1 MFRCAVD
8 IVGPSNLKTLI
19 ETVPPYWAPMIA
31 QFHTPGRRPG
41 EGRRLPLVPLPAVA
55 GGQIRIPLLIA
66 QGANDPR
73 VKQAESE
80 QIVAALREAGIDHE
94 YMLFPDEGHGF
105 AKPENRLRFYA
116 AAENGS
122 WPATSAAGPRSSQGE
137 GVVTA
142 WGNQDEEWQGM
153 VELKTD
159 AALDAMREAG
169 RVVAHALA
177 AAREAAAVGT
187 RLTELD
193 EVAHDVLRQAGAR
206 SPFLHYHPS
215 FAPTPF
221 PAVICASVN
230 DVIVH
235 GIPDKYR
242 LRDGDLV
249 SIDFGAELDG
259 WTGDAAVSFT
269 VGRADAADL
278 LLIETAE
285 KALAAGV
292 AAAVAGARIGD
303 ISAAIGAVGHAA
315 GYGIP
320 AGFGGHGIGRRMH
333 EDPHVPN
340 DGRPGRGMRLRPGLV
355 LAIEPMLMAGG
366 GDDFQVAPDGWALR
380 TVDGSRAAH
389 AEHTVA
395 ITGGGPRILTLP

>member
-1 MFRCAVD
+1 
-8 IVGPSNLKTLI
+8 
-19 ETVPPYWAPMIA
+19 
-31 QFHTPGRRPG
+31 
-41 EGRRLPLVPLPAVA
+41 
-55 GGQIRIPLLIA
+55 
-66 QGANDPR
+66 
-73 VKQAESE
+73 
-80 QIVAALREAGIDHE
+80 
-94 YMLFPDEGHGF
+94 
-105 AKPENRLRFYA
+105 
-116 AAENGS
+116 
-122 WPATSAAGPRSSQGE
+122 
-137 GVVTA
+137 
-142 WGNQDEEWQGM
+142 M
-153 VELKTD
+153 VELKSD

-169 RVVAHALA
+169 RVVAQALA
-177 AAREAAAVGT
+177 AVRDAAAVGT
-187 RLTELD
+187 SLAELD
-193 EVAHDVLRQAGAR
+193 EVAHDVLRAASAH
-206 SPFLHYHPS
+206 SPFLNYHPA

-235 GIPDKYR
+235 GIPDRYR

-249 SIDFGAELDG
+249 SIDFGAELGG
-259 WTGDAAVSFT
+259 WTGDSAISFT
-269 VGRADAADL
+269 VGTADAADL

-292 AAAVAGARIGD
+292 AAAVPGARIGD
-303 ISAAIGAVGHAA
+303 ISAAIGAVIHAG

-366 GDDFQVAPDGWALR
+366 GGDFAVAPDGWALR

-395 ITGGGPRILTLP
+395 ITDSGPRILTLP